1 MEKQYTASGRQKYSL
16 AYAAASMIVLYFV
29 VLSGCSVE
37 PRSGGMANPRIS
49 LKGLSGDVDEVIVTA
64 KGKGIDEKITLTPST
79 EQIVLQLPAANNV
92 RFDVEAPKKSVG
104 DGAVYSYGGRK
115 FVDLKVGKSSDL
127 EFHMVPFETKLLI
140 PDYNNFDVVQLKDLS
155 IAELEATTP
164 DFTSINFFLTNAPT
178 DVEIDNQERIWIATQ
193 SELGWV
199 SSVENTSINTV
210 GSFLGVYAL
219 SFDRKNG
226 YLYLIEDND
235 SILVHRIPVD
245 SGGIGSPSLLFSDS
259 TEEVPGLVQIY
270 PFGIEN
276 DDEGFLYLTG
286 ADSGGNSYLYKINPN
301 TKTVVKKV
309 DGYIP
314 DSLTGS
320 FYAYPDIVYK
330 HGSIFVSNQQGGKQ
344 ILQFSTGLDYLGG
357 FGERTSTPS
366 NPGEFFRPSRFV
378 ATTAKKIYIVDD
390 STDSFGYEKNRIVSF
405 TDIDGNG
412 WETYNPLEESS
423 GLFDRFDFFPS

>member
-1 MEKQYTASGRQKYSL
+1 
-16 AYAAASMIVLYFV
+16 
-29 VLSGCSVE
+29 
-37 PRSGGMANPRIS
+37 MANPRIS
-49 LKGLSGDVDEVIVTA
+49 LKGLSGDVDEIIVTA

-79 EQIVLQLPAANNV
+79 EQIVLQLPAADNV
-92 RFDVEAPKKSVG
+92 RFDVETPKKSVG
-104 DGAVYSYGGRK
+104 DGPVYSYGGRK
-115 FVDLKVGKSSDL
+115 FVDLKIGKITDL
-127 EFHMVPFETKLLI
+127 EFNMVPFETKLLI
-140 PDYNNFDVVQLKDLS
+140 PDYGNSRLFQLQDLS
-155 IAELEATTP
+155 IPKIDAGVPE
-164 DFTSINFFLTNAPT
+164 FVSSGFLSGPPM
-178 DVEIDNQERIWIATQ
+178 DVEIDNQERIWLSLRNGTDPALSWI
-193 SELGWV
+193 
-199 SSVENTSINTV
+199 TSINDDSLNPV
-210 GSFLGVYAL
+210 GSYYHVNSI
-219 SFDRKNG
+219 SFDRTNG

-235 SILVHRIPVD
+235 SIFVHRIPVD
-245 SGGIGSPSLLFSDS
+245 SSGVGSPSQLFSDAS
-259 TEEVPGLVQIY
+259 EEVPGLAQIY
-270 PFGIEN
+270 PFGLAI